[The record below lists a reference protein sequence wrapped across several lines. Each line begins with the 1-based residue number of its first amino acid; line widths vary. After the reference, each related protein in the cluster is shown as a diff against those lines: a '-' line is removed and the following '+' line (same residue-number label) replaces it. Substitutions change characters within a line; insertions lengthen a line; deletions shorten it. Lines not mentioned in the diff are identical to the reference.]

1 MRDSETTV
9 QKLRFRNYDSENIPD
24 SETTV
29 QKLPRFRNYGSETT
43 GQKLRL
49 RNYGS
54 ETNDSDHASLHLLGF

>member
-1 MRDSETTV
+1 MRDSETTIQKLSPI
-9 QKLRFRNYDSENIPD
+9 QKLRFRNYPD

-29 QKLPRFRNYGSETT
+29 
-43 GQKLRL
+43 QKLRL